1 MKSKGKVTSLRD
13 LLASNRSISWLDN
26 IHISVPALVAF
37 RKEHNIVKRSIKR
50 MEMADVA

>member
-26 IHISVPALVAF
+26 IHISMPALVTF
-37 RKEHNIVKRSIKR
+37 GKEHNIVERSIKR
-50 MEMADVA
+50 MEMADVV